1 LLGFSSFFCLCSCCF
16 CSCCCSCSDNL
27 TCYSQ
32 MFSQSELSCRT
43 THLQFVQAIKDSLE
57 IGLQHI
63 VSGLDLVGE
72 SCWGEVNGGIKVH
85 AVYTNRSV
93 IISAAA

>member
-1 LLGFSSFFCLCSCCF
+1 MFSKSE
-16 CSCCCSCSDNL
+16 L
-27 TCYSQ
+27 TC
-32 MFSQSELSCRT
+32 RNP
-43 THLQFVQAIKDSLE
+43 HLQFVQAIKDTLE

-63 VSGLDLVGE
+63 VTALDLVGE